1 MSVKNNYPKDN
12 SNGWYGSCEVD
23 FKELQKENEQL
34 KETLA
39 GDVEKIFEGQMENVR
54 SISKR
59 LHTQNEKLKLQ
70 LEVSIQANIEAEL
83 LEKAALRN
91 AYEELKEENEKLKE
105 HKLNREEQITKI
117 ADIVGYD
124 YPNIDN
130 NNKLIDMIENL
141 KKQIPAKKGKKLS
154 QNDKEILKGIQYIVE
169 ANYEDGSASLETF
182 WAHEKNLLN
191 RLLK

>member
-23 FKELQKENEQL
+23 FKELQKENEKL
-34 KETLA
+34 
-39 GDVEKIFEGQMENVR
+39 
-54 SISKR
+54 SK
-59 LHTQNEKLKLQ
+59 Q
-70 LEVSIQANIEAEL
+70 LEFSIQANIEAEL

-91 AYEELKEENEKLKE
+91 AYEELKEENDKLKE

-154 QNDKEILKGIQYIVE
+154 QADKELLIEIDDRITWG
-169 ANYEDGSASLETF
+169 DGDRWIERRKLID
-182 WAHEKNLLN
+182 

>member
-23 FKELQKENEQL
+23 FKELQKENEKL
-34 KETLA
+34 
-39 GDVEKIFEGQMENVR
+39 
-54 SISKR
+54 SK
-59 LHTQNEKLKLQ
+59 Q
-70 LEVSIQANIEAEL
+70 LEFSIQANIEAEL

-141 KKQIPAKKGKKLS
+141 KKQIPAKKVKKIS

>member
-1 MSVKNNYPKDN
+1 MPITKYSGANLKKLKKDELI
-12 SNGWYGSCEVD
+12 GHITDVYQFIDLFD
-23 FKELQKENEQL
+23 FHKLTEE
-34 KETLA
+34 
-39 GDVEKIFEGQMENVR
+39 
-54 SISKR
+54 
-59 LHTQNEKLKLQ
+59 NEKLKEVNEKLSKQ
-70 LEVSIQANIEAEL
+70 LEFSIQARRKAGEAEL